1 MVFPPRWRKLALTAH
16 VGASVGWLGAVAAFL
31 VLAVI
36 GLRSIDDTTVRSLY
50 PTLDLLGWYVIV
62 PFSVA
67 ALVTGLIQSLGTQW
81 GFFKHYWV
89 VAKLLITVGASLLL
103 LLHMQLVRSA
113 AAAAGNGALASEQR
127 TRLVADAAAALVVLA
142 IAVALSVYKPQG
154 LTPWAAR
161 AESSGVVAVHSRQ
174 TAFSYL
180 FWFTVGALLVAVI
193 IRHLLGG
200 AMQSHFSH

>member
-31 VLAVI
+31 VLAII
-36 GLRSIDDTTVRSLY
+36 GLRSLDDTTVRSLY

-67 ALVTGLIQSLGTQW
+67 ALVTGLIQSFGTQW
-81 GFFKHYWV
+81 GFFQHYWV

-103 LLHMQLVRSA
+103 MLHMQLVRSA
-113 AAAAGNGALASEQR
+113 AAAANSGTLGSEPR
-127 TRLVADAAAALVVLA
+127 MRLVADAAAAVVVLA
-142 IAVALSVYKPQG
+142 IAVVLSVYKPQG
-154 LTPWAAR
+154 LTPWATR
-161 AESSGVVAVHSRQ
+161 AESSGAVTVVSRR

-193 IRHLLGG
+193 VRHLLGG
-200 AMQSHFSH
+200 AMQSHFNH

>member
-1 MVFPPRWRKLALTAH
+1 MAFRPRWRKLVLTAH

-89 VAKLLITVGASLLL
+89 VAKDRKS
-103 LLHMQLVRSA
+103 
-113 AAAAGNGALASEQR
+113 
-127 TRLVADAAAALVVLA
+127 VV
-142 IAVALSVYKPQG
+142 
-154 LTPWAAR
+154 
-161 AESSGVVAVHSRQ
+161 
-174 TAFSYL
+174 
-180 FWFTVGALLVAVI
+180 
-193 IRHLLGG
+193 
-200 AMQSHFSH
+200 

>member
-113 AAAAGNGALASEQR
+113 AAAAGNGTLASEPR

-154 LTPWAAR
+154 LTLWAAR
-161 AESSGVVAVHSRQ
+161 PESSGAAAVLGRQ

-193 IRHLLGG
+193 IRHVLGG

>member
-36 GLRSIDDTTVRSLY
+36 GLRSLDDTTVRSLY

-67 ALVTGLIQSLGTQW
+67 ALVTGLVQSLGTQW
-81 GFFKHYWV
+81 GIFKHYWV
-89 VAKLLITVGASLLL
+89 VAKLLLTVGASLLL

-113 AAAAGNGALASEQR
+113 AVAAGGGTLGADPR
-127 TRLVADAAAALVVLA
+127 RRLVADAAAAFVVLA
-142 IAVALSVYKPQG
+142 VAVVLSVYKPQG
-154 LTPWAAR
+154 LTPWGVR
-161 AESSGVVAVHSRQ
+161 AESSGAVAMASRQ

-200 AMQSHFSH
+200 AIQSHFSH

>member
-1 MVFPPRWRKLALTAH
+1 MVLPPYWRKFALTAH

-31 VLAVI
+31 ILAII
-36 GLRSIDDTTVRSLY
+36 GLRSLDDATIRSLY
-50 PTLDLLGWYVIV
+50 PTLDLLGTYVII
-62 PFSVA
+62 PFSIA

-81 GFFKHYWV
+81 GVFRHYWV

-113 AAAAGNGALASEQR
+113 AAAAGQGALGVEPR
-127 TRLVADAAAALVVLA
+127 LRLVADAGAALVVLA

-154 LTPWAAR
+154 MTQFGIR
-161 AESSGVVAVHSRQ
+161 AESSGAVRVANA
-174 TAFSYL
+174 TAFTYL